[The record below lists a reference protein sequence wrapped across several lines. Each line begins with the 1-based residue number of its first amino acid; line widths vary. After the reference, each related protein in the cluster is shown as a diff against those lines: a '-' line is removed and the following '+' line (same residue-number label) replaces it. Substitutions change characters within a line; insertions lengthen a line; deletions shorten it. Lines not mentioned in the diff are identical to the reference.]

1 MTLLEIAM
9 FLHDNNKSNLA
20 RELLKTF
27 ELHAFTIEQ
36 MDEII
41 VIYDKLHFYQEV
53 IDLAIRELEIATEQ
67 EEYFIKVNLTRVYN
81 LLNEPHKSLELSNWV
96 LNKTPNNEDVLI
108 EKSISLSL
116 LNNRDEANKLLLELE
131 QKSNNSAIRNAVKHN
146 LTAYYLSRHE
156 FNKGLSCI
164 WDNSK
169 PKETNKYNFDYW
181 DKTPI
186 QDAVLLIESYGGYGD
201 EIINIRFLENI
212 KALGMIPV
220 WKTHRKDIRDIII
233 RMGYQA
239 IEHVTE
245 LDSTKYT
252 VWCVSM
258 RLPYLL
264 NLDEHEIDKGPYLTA
279 TPESIEKFKQYR
291 GCVGIK
297 YYGEIG
303 YEHNLH
309 RTLDLDELVS
319 NISEQAVLVSL
330 HQEPIH
336 SNIRPIIDLSAKLK
350 TFDDTLGLIYNLDYV
365 VSSCTSVPH
374 AAGALGKE
382 TYIFTPIF
390 EYYLWSSTTDTSTIW
405 YKNTTLLRQI
415 KWKSWAEPM
424 NQLKSKLEI
433 RQVYGNST
441 ISLPNNN
448 NLL

>member
-9 FLHDNNKSNLA
+9 FLYNNNKSNLV

-27 ELHAFTIEQ
+27 ELQAHTIEQ
-36 MDEII
+36 MEQII

-53 IDLAIRELEIATEQ
+53 VDLAIKELEIANSQ
-67 EEYFIKVNLTRVYN
+67 EEYSIKVNLTRVYN
-81 LLNEPHKSLELSNWV
+81 LLNEPNKSLELSNWV
-96 LNKTPNNEDVLI
+96 LDKTPNNADVLI
-108 EKSISLSL
+108 EKSLSLSL
-116 LNNRDEANKLLLELE
+116 LNNKEEANKLLLELE
-131 QKSNNSAIRNAVKHN
+131 RKSNDPVIRNVITHN
-146 LTAYYLSRHE
+146 LGAYYLGKHE
-156 FNKGLSCI
+156 FNKGLSCL
-164 WDNSK
+164 WDTAK
-169 PKETNKYNFDYW
+169 PKEINKYNLDYW

-264 NLDEHEIDKGPYLTA
+264 NLNEHEIDTGPYLTA
-279 TPESIEKFKQYR
+279 TPESIEKFKKYR

-297 YYGEIG
+297 YFGEIG

-309 RTLDLDELVS
+309 RTLNLDELVS
-319 NISEQAVLVSL
+319 NIPEQAVLVSL
-330 HQEPIH
+330 HQEPIR
-336 SNIRPIIDLSAKLK
+336 SSVRPIIDLSAELK

-365 VSSCTSVPH
+365 VSSCTSAPH

-405 YKNTTLLRQI
+405 YKNTTLLRQT

-424 NQLKSKLEI
+424 AQLKSKLEI
-433 RQVYGNST
+433 KQAYKNT
-441 ISLPNNN
+441 ISPT
-448 NLL
+448 LL